1 MIARLRGTVV
11 AGSLDAVVLDVAGVG
26 YRVHVAPGTP
36 TAGPGEELTVYTHLA
51 VREDALTLYG
61 FGDAAARDLFETL
74 LTVTGVGP
82 KVALA
87 ALGALGAEGLRQAVV
102 TEDVEALTVVPGV
115 GKKGAQ
121 RMILELGERLGAIQ
135 APAAPASTGGGD
147 GTDPWAEVRQAL
159 STLGYD
165 PAEVRATMD
174 GLPADETDPEALLR
188 RALQALGRSS

>member
-1 MIARLRGTVV
+1 MIAQLRGTVV
-11 AGSLDAVVLDVAGVG
+11 ASSLDAVVLDVAGVG
-26 YRVHVAPGTP
+26 YRVHLAPGTP
-36 TAGPGEELTVYTHLA
+36 TAGPGEELTVHTHLA

-61 FGDAAARDLFETL
+61 FGDPAARDLFETL

-87 ALGALGAEGLRQAVV
+87 ALGALGADGLRQAVV

-121 RMILELGERLGAIQ
+121 RMILELGEKLGAIQ

-147 GTDPWAEVRQAL
+147 GADPWAEVRQAL

-174 GLPADETDPEALLR
+174 GLPADETDAEALLR

>member
-1 MIARLRGTVV
+1 MIAQLRGTV
-11 AGSLDAVVLDVAGVG
+11 AASSLDVLVLDVAGVG

-61 FGDAAARDLFETL
+61 FGDPAARDLFETL

-121 RMILELGERLGAIQ
+121 RMILELGEKLGATQ

-147 GTDPWAEVRQAL
+147 GADPWAEVRQAL

-165 PAEVRATMD
+165 PAEVRAAME
-174 GLPADETDPEALLR
+174 GLPADETDAEALLR